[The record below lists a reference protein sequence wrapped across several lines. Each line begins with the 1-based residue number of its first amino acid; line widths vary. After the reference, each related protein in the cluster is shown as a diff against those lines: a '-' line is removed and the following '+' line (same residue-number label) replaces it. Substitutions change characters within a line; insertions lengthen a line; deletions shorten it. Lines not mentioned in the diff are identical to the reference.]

1 MIFSKYNFE
10 IKYCIEKTNS
20 INNFFKRFNYKN
32 EKNKNICLFI
42 FQNKLKNVIIVTLKI
57 IFIIIRDVVTTNT
70 NREFINSISF
80 RVIKIEK
87 NDEFFFFENEK
98 TKIVSKLKT
107 QQFCCNKIRAMYKNK
122 NYYENFNKNV
132 N

>member
-1 MIFSKYNFE
+1 M
-10 IKYCIEKTNS
+10 
-20 INNFFKRFNYKN
+20 
-32 EKNKNICLFI
+32 FI